1 MTFLGHVVDASGI
14 HPDPEKINALR
25 DMEHPTNVTE
35 LRRLIIPWNDESTR
49 SPLACTTSQS
59 IIISLKTIFS
69 RFGIPEIFTSDNG
82 PNYASKDFA
91 NFAKDYGFTH
101 VTSSPFYAQA
111 NGEAERAVQ
120 TVKRL
125 FDKCTDPRLALLA
138 YRSTPL
144 EQGYSPAQLLMSRNL
159 RTTVPVHHCKLKPEV
174 IASEGLNKKDS
185 ELKQRQKENYDSC
198 HRVHDLPP
206 LTAGDQVYLPQLKT
220 NATVQREYGERSYIV
235 STPNGQVRRSKR
247 HLNSLPKEMATEVPQ
262 S

>member
-1 MTFLGHVVDASGI
+1 MIASDLPDYPWQKVASDQLFWKEKTYLEVVDYYSRFI
-14 HPDPEKINALR
+14 E
-25 DMEHPTNVTE
+25 V
-35 LRRLIIPWNDESTR
+35 

-101 VTSSPFYAQA
+101 VTSSPLYAQA

-125 FDKCTDPRLALLA
+125 FDKCTDLRLALLA

-144 EQGYSPAQLLMSRNL
+144 EQGYSPA
-159 RTTVPVHHCKLKPEV
+159 
-174 IASEGLNKKDS
+174 
-185 ELKQRQKENYDSC
+185 
-198 HRVHDLPP
+198 
-206 LTAGDQVYLPQLKT
+206 
-220 NATVQREYGERSYIV
+220 
-235 STPNGQVRRSKR
+235 
-247 HLNSLPKEMATEVPQ
+247 
-262 S
+262 